1 MKTPQFQLKKKPTR
15 WFRRTILVLAL
26 IVNSF
31 ANAQENPSQKQE
43 KGSLFEN
50 YYNNTIFKI
59 KNEKGAIVAEKKYTQ
74 LTQAEKKLVPSFL
87 GESKSMPTKEELDE
101 IFKKGGPAVIII
113 DAFDPKKQKTKKGE
127 NVVYQVNEI
136 TEDPIFPNGMEA
148 FYQYMGQNLKLPK
161 EVIEKNIKGRI
172 YLSFIVETDGSI
184 SEITTLRDG
193 VGYGSSEEVI
203 RVLKNAPKW
212 IPGKINS
219 EPVRVK
225 YSLPI
230 TINPKA

>member
-87 GESKSMPTKEELDE
+87 GRSKTMPTKEELDE
-101 IFKKGGPAVIII
+101 LFKKGGPAVIII

-184 SEITTLRDG
+184 SEITTLRDRL
-193 VGYGSSEEVI
+193 GYFTRISSI
-203 RVLKNAPKW
+203 YYIHLFYRVAGCLFTGIYFCNAYRS
-212 IPGKINS
+212 IYRPGI
-219 EPVRVK
+219 
-225 YSLPI
+225 
-230 TINPKA
+230 

>member
-87 GESKSMPTKEELDE
+87 GRSKTMPTKEELDE
-101 IFKKGGPAVIII
+101 LFKKGGPAVIII

-161 EVIEKNIKGRI
+161 EVI
-172 YLSFIVETDGSI
+172 
-184 SEITTLRDG
+184 
-193 VGYGSSEEVI
+193 
-203 RVLKNAPKW
+203 
-212 IPGKINS
+212 
-219 EPVRVK
+219 
-225 YSLPI
+225 
-230 TINPKA
+230 

>member
-15 WFRRTILVLAL
+15 WFTCTMLVLAL
-26 IVNSF
+26 IATSF
-31 ANAQENPSQKQE
+31 ANAQANLSQKQE

-59 KNEKGAIVAEKKYTQ
+59 KDEKGTIVAEKKYDQ
-74 LTQAEKKLVPSFL
+74 LNQVEKKLVPNFFSNN
-87 GESKSMPTKEELDE
+87 KTMPTKEELDE
-101 IFKKGGPAVIII
+101 LLKKGGPAVIII
-113 DAFDPKKQKTKKGE
+113 DAFDPKNQKTKKGE
-127 NVVYQVNEI
+127 NVIYQVNEI

-148 FYQYMGQNLKLPK
+148 FYKYVAMHFTLPK
-161 EVIEKNIKGRI
+161 EAVEQKAKGKI
-172 YLSFIVETDGSI
+172 YLSFIIETDGSLT
-184 SEITTLRDG
+184 EITTLRDN
-193 VGYGSSEEVI
+193 VGYGTVDEAI
-203 RVLKNAPKW
+203 RVVKSAPKW

-219 EPVRVK
+219 EPVRVR

>member
-1 MKTPQFQLKKKPTR
+1 MKTSQFPLKKKPTR
-15 WFRRTILVLAL
+15 WFRSTMLVLAL

-31 ANAQENPSQKQE
+31 TNAQENPSQKKETGTLYQ
-43 KGSLFEN
+43 N
-50 YYNNTIFKI
+50 YFNNTVFKI
-59 KNEKGAIVAEKKYTQ
+59 KNEKGDIVAEKKYTQ
-74 LTQAEKKLVPSFL
+74 LNQAEKKLVPSFL
-87 GESKSMPTKEELDE
+87 GGSKTMPTKEELDQ
-101 IFKKGGPAVIII
+101 ILQKGGPAVIII
-113 DAFDPKKQKTKKGE
+113 DAFDPKNKKTKKGE

-148 FYQYMGQNLKLPK
+148 FYKYVAMHFTLPK
-161 EVIEKNIKGRI
+161 EAVEQKAKGKI
-172 YLSFIVETDGSI
+172 YLSFIIETDGSLT
-184 SEITTLRDG
+184 EITTLRDN
-193 VGYGSSEEVI
+193 VGYGTVDEAI
-203 RVLKNAPKW
+203 RVVKSAPKW